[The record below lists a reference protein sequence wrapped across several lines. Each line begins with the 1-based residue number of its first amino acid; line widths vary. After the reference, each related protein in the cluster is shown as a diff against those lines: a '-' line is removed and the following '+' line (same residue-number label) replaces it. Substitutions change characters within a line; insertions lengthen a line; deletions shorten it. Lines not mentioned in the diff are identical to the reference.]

1 MASLVEDLL
10 EELQTEA
17 QTYQELLALSDSK
30 RESIIKGKVEDL
42 EKITATEEEIS
53 SRLKNLE
60 KKRQNIL
67 NDMAVVLGH
76 DGESL
81 TVTEVIQ
88 QLGTQPKEQ
97 QTLTLARDRLVEV
110 ASQVQFAN
118 QQNSI
123 LLQQALE
130 MVEFDLTLFKSLKQ
144 APETA
149 NYNKSAYNTGD
160 LLGGGSF
167 DTSQ

>member
-1 MASLVEDLL
+1 MASLVEELL
-10 EELQTEA
+10 NGLETECRTYEEL
-17 QTYQELLALSDSK
+17 LGLSDSK
-30 RESIIKGKVEDL
+30 KESIIHGQVGEL
-42 EKITATEEEIS
+42 EKITASEEEIS

-60 KKRQNIL
+60 NKRSSIL
-67 NDMAVVLGH
+67 KDMAVVLGH
-76 DGESL
+76 DGEQF
-81 TVTEVIQ
+81 TVTAVIE
-88 QLGTQPKEQ
+88 QLKAQPKEQ
-97 QTLTLARDRLVEV
+97 QALTEARDRLVEV

-123 LLQQALE
+123 LLQQALD

-149 NYNKSAYNTGD
+149 NYNKNAYNTGD

>member
-1 MASLVEDLL
+1 MASLVEELL
-10 EELQTEA
+10 LDLQTETS
-17 QTYQELLALSDSK
+17 TYQELVDLSDVK
-30 RESIIKGKVEDL
+30 REAIIHGRVEEL
-42 EKITATEEEIS
+42 EGITAQEEEIS

-60 KKRQNIL
+60 TKRTNIL
-67 NDMAVVLGH
+67 KDMAVVLGH
-76 DGESL
+76 DGEQM
-81 TVTEVIQ
+81 TVTIVIEK
-88 QLGTQPKEQ
+88 LGSQPKEQ
-97 QTLTLARDRLVEV
+97 QALTEARDRLVEI
-110 ASQVQFAN
+110 ASQLQFAN

>member
-1 MASLVEDLL
+1 MASLVEELL
-10 EELQTEA
+10 LDLQTETS
-17 QTYQELLALSDSK
+17 TYQELVDLSDVK
-30 RESIIKGKVEDL
+30 REAIIHGRVEEL
-42 EKITATEEEIS
+42 EGITAQEEEIS

-60 KKRQNIL
+60 TKRTNIL
-67 NDMAVVLGH
+67 KDMAVVLGH
-76 DGESL
+76 DGEQM
-81 TVTEVIQ
+81 TVTIVIEK
-88 QLGTQPKEQ
+88 LGSQPKEQ
-97 QTLTLARDRLVEV
+97 QALTEARDRLVEI
-110 ASQVQFAN
+110 ASQLQFVN

>member
-1 MASLVEDLL
+1 MASLVEELLVDLK
-10 EELQTEA
+10 TEND
-17 QTYQELLALSDSK
+17 TYQELVELSDVK
-30 RESIIKGKVEDL
+30 REAIIHGKVDEL
-42 EKITATEEEIS
+42 EGITAKEEEIS
-53 SRLKNLE
+53 NRLKSLE
-60 KKRQNIL
+60 TKRTNIL
-67 NDMAVVLGH
+67 KDMAVVLGH
-76 DGESL
+76 DGEL
-81 TVTEVIQ
+81 MTVTNVIE

-97 QTLTLARDRLVEV
+97 QALTEARDRLVET
-110 ASQVQFAN
+110 ASQLQFAN

>member
-1 MASLVEDLL
+1 MASLVEELLVDLK
-10 EELQTEA
+10 TEND
-17 QTYQELLALSDSK
+17 TYQELVELSDVK
-30 RESIIKGKVEDL
+30 REAIIHGKVDEL
-42 EKITATEEEIS
+42 EGITAKEEEIS
-53 SRLKNLE
+53 NRLKSLE
-60 KKRQNIL
+60 TKRTNIL
-67 NDMAVVLGH
+67 RDMAVVLGH
-76 DGESL
+76 DGEL
-81 TVTEVIQ
+81 MTVTNVIE

-97 QTLTLARDRLVEV
+97 QALTEARDRLVET
-110 ASQVQFAN
+110 ASMLQFAN

>member
-1 MASLVEDLL
+1 MASLVEELL
-10 EELQTEA
+10 VDLQTETG
-17 QTYQELLALSDSK
+17 TYQELVDLSDVK
-30 RESIIKGKVEDL
+30 REAIIHGKVSEL
-42 EKITATEEEIS
+42 EGITAQEEEIS
-53 SRLKNLE
+53 NRLKSLE
-60 KKRQNIL
+60 TKRTNIL
-67 NDMAVVLGH
+67 KDMAVVLGH
-76 DGESL
+76 DGEL
-81 TVTEVIQ
+81 MTVTNVIE

-97 QTLTLARDRLVEV
+97 QALTEARDRLVET
-110 ASQVQFAN
+110 ASMLQFAN

-160 LLGGGSF
+160 LLG
-167 DTSQ
+167 

>member
-1 MASLVEDLL
+1 MASLVEEVLVDLK
-10 EELQTEA
+10 TEND
-17 QTYQELLALSDSK
+17 TYQELVELSDVK
-30 RESIIKGKVEDL
+30 REAIIHGKVDEL
-42 EKITATEEEIS
+42 EGITAKEEEIS
-53 SRLKNLE
+53 NRLKSLE
-60 KKRQNIL
+60 TKRTNIL
-67 NDMAVVLGH
+67 KDMAVVLGH
-76 DGESL
+76 DGEL
-81 TVTEVIQ
+81 MTVTNVIE

-97 QTLTLARDRLVEV
+97 QALTEARDRLVET
-110 ASQVQFAN
+110 ASMLQFAN

>member
-1 MASLVEDLL
+1 MASLVEELL
-10 EELQTEA
+10 IDLQTETG
-17 QTYQELLALSDSK
+17 TYQELVDLSDVK
-30 RESIIKGKVEDL
+30 REAIIHGKVDEL
-42 EKITATEEEIS
+42 EGITAQEEEIS
-53 SRLKNLE
+53 NRLKSLETKRTNLL
-60 KKRQNIL
+60 K
-67 NDMAVVLGH
+67 DMAVVLGH
-76 DGESL
+76 DGEQM
-81 TVTEVIQ
+81 TVTKVIE
-88 QLGTQPKEQ
+88 QLGSQPKEQ
-97 QTLTLARDRLVEV
+97 QALKEARDRLVET
-110 ASQVQFAN
+110 ASQLQFAN

-149 NYNKSAYNTGD
+149 NYNRSAYNTGD

>member
-1 MASLVEDLL
+1 MASLVEELL
-10 EELQTEA
+10 VDLQTEN
-17 QTYQELLALSDSK
+17 QTYEELLALSETK
-30 RESIIKGKVEDL
+30 RESIINGKVEEL
-42 EKITATEEEIS
+42 EKITAAEEEIS

-60 KKRQNIL
+60 NKRTNIL
-67 NDMAVVLGH
+67 KDMAVVLGH
-76 DGESL
+76 DGEMF
-81 TVTEVIQ
+81 TVTNVIER
-88 QLGTQPKEQ
+88 LSTQPKEQ
-97 QTLTLARDRLVEV
+97 QALTQARDLLVET
-110 ASQVQFAN
+110 ASRMQLAN

-149 NYNKSAYNTGD
+149 NYDKNAFNTGE

>member
-1 MASLVEDLL
+1 MASLVEELLVDLK
-10 EELQTEA
+10 TEND
-17 QTYQELLALSDSK
+17 TYQELVELSDVK
-30 RESIIKGKVEDL
+30 REAIIHGKVDEL
-42 EKITATEEEIS
+42 EGITAKEEEIS
-53 SRLKNLE
+53 NRLKSLE
-60 KKRQNIL
+60 TKRTNIL
-67 NDMAVVLGH
+67 KDMAVVLGH
-76 DGESL
+76 DGEL
-81 TVTEVIQ
+81 MTVTNVIE

-97 QTLTLARDRLVEV
+97 QALTEARDRLVET
-110 ASQVQFAN
+110 ASMLQFAN

-149 NYNKSAYNTGD
+149 NYNKSAYTTGD

>member
-1 MASLVEDLL
+1 MASLVEELLVDLK
-10 EELQTEA
+10 TEND
-17 QTYQELLALSDSK
+17 TYQELVELSDVK
-30 RESIIKGKVEDL
+30 REAIIHGKVDEL
-42 EKITATEEEIS
+42 EGITAKEEEIS
-53 SRLKNLE
+53 NRLKSLE
-60 KKRQNIL
+60 TKRTNIL
-67 NDMAVVLGH
+67 KDMAVVLGH
-76 DGESL
+76 DGEL
-81 TVTEVIQ
+81 MTVTNVIE

-97 QTLTLARDRLVEV
+97 QALIEARDRLVET
-110 ASQVQFAN
+110 ASMLQFAN

>member
-1 MASLVEDLL
+1 MASLVEELLVDLK
-10 EELQTEA
+10 TEND
-17 QTYQELLALSDSK
+17 TYQELVELSDVK
-30 RESIIKGKVEDL
+30 REGIIHGKVDEL
-42 EKITATEEEIS
+42 EGITAKEEEIS
-53 SRLKNLE
+53 NRLKSLE
-60 KKRQNIL
+60 TKRTNIL
-67 NDMAVVLGH
+67 KDMAVVLGH
-76 DGESL
+76 DGEQM
-81 TVTEVIQ
+81 TVTKVIE
-88 QLGTQPKEQ
+88 QLGSQPKEQ
-97 QTLTLARDRLVEV
+97 QALTEARDRLVET
-110 ASQVQFAN
+110 ASQLQFAN

-149 NYNKSAYNTGD
+149 NYNRSAYNTGD

>member
-1 MASLVEDLL
+1 MASLVEELLVDLK
-10 EELQTEA
+10 TEND
-17 QTYQELLALSDSK
+17 TYQELVELSDVK
-30 RESIIKGKVEDL
+30 REAIIHGKVDEL
-42 EKITATEEEIS
+42 EGITAKEEEIS
-53 SRLKNLE
+53 NRLKSLE
-60 KKRQNIL
+60 TKRTNIL
-67 NDMAVVLGH
+67 KDMAVVLGH
-76 DGESL
+76 DGEL
-81 TVTEVIQ
+81 MTVTNVIE

-97 QTLTLARDRLVEV
+97 QALTEARDRLVET
-110 ASQVQFAN
+110 ASMLQFAN

>member
-1 MASLVEDLL
+1 MASLVEELL
-10 EELQTEA
+10 VDLQTEN
-17 QTYQELLALSDSK
+17 QTYEELLALSDTK
-30 RESIIKGKVEDL
+30 RESIINGKVEEL
-42 EKITATEEEIS
+42 EKITAAEEEIS

-60 KKRQNIL
+60 NKRTNIL
-67 NDMAVVLGH
+67 KDMAVVLGH
-76 DGESL
+76 DGEMF
-81 TVTEVIQ
+81 TVTNVIER
-88 QLGTQPKEQ
+88 LSAQPKEQ
-97 QTLTLARDRLVEV
+97 QALTQARDLLVET
-110 ASQVQFAN
+110 ASRMQLAN

-149 NYNKSAYNTGD
+149 NYDKNAFNTGE

>member
-10 EELQTEA
+10 IDLQTEND
-17 QTYQELLALSDSK
+17 TYQELVDLSDVK
-30 RESIIKGKVEDL
+30 REAIIHGKVDEL
-42 EKITATEEEIS
+42 EGITAREEEIS
-53 SRLKNLE
+53 NRLKSLE
-60 KKRQNIL
+60 TKRTNIL
-67 NDMAVVLGH
+67 KDMAVVLGH
-76 DGESL
+76 DGEQM
-81 TVTEVIQ
+81 TVTNVIE

-97 QTLTLARDRLVEV
+97 QALTEARDRLVET
-110 ASQVQFAN
+110 ASQLQFAN

>member
-1 MASLVEDLL
+1 MASLVEELL
-10 EELQTEA
+10 VDLQTENE
-17 QTYQELLALSDSK
+17 TYGELLALSDTK
-30 RESIIKGKVEDL
+30 RESIIKGNVEEL
-42 EKITATEEEIS
+42 EKITASEEEIS

-60 KKRQNIL
+60 NKRTSIL
-67 NDMAVVLGH
+67 KDMAVVLGH
-76 DGESL
+76 DGEIP
-81 TVTEVIQ
+81 TVTNVIE
-88 QLGTQPKEQ
+88 QLSSQPKEQ
-97 QTLTLARDRLVEV
+97 QALTQARDRLVET
-110 ASQVQFAN
+110 ASKLQFAN

-149 NYNKSAYNTGD
+149 NYDKNAYNTGD

>member
-1 MASLVEDLL
+1 MASLVEELL
-10 EELQTEA
+10 IDLQTEND
-17 QTYQELLALSDSK
+17 TYQELVDLSDVK
-30 RESIIKGKVEDL
+30 REAIIHGKVDELED
-42 EKITATEEEIS
+42 ITAREEEIS
-53 SRLKNLE
+53 NRLKSLE
-60 KKRQNIL
+60 TKRTNIL
-67 NDMAVVLGH
+67 KDMAVVLGH
-76 DGESL
+76 DGEQM
-81 TVTEVIQ
+81 TVTNVIE
-88 QLGTQPKEQ
+88 QLDTQPKEQ
-97 QTLTLARDRLVEV
+97 QALTEARDRLVET
-110 ASQVQFAN
+110 ASQLQFAN

>member
-1 MASLVEDLL
+1 MASLVEELL
-10 EELQTEA
+10 IDLQTETG
-17 QTYQELLALSDSK
+17 TYQELVDLSDVK
-30 RESIIKGKVEDL
+30 REAIIHGKVDEL
-42 EKITATEEEIS
+42 EGITAQEEEIS
-53 SRLKNLE
+53 NRLKSLETKRTNLL
-60 KKRQNIL
+60 K
-67 NDMAVVLGH
+67 DMAVVLGH
-76 DGESL
+76 DGEQM
-81 TVTEVIQ
+81 TVTKVIE
-88 QLGTQPKEQ
+88 QLGSQPKEQ
-97 QTLTLARDRLVEV
+97 QALTEARDRLVET
-110 ASQVQFAN
+110 ASQLQFAN

-149 NYNKSAYNTGD
+149 NYNRSAYNTGD